1 MGNAG
6 NAVHVPYRGKNW
18 QQESGNVRSTPLEHG
33 LLQAKRR
40 VPQVSDRVTGAAL
53 KRANLKAPI
62 PDYAGRRKVERRLGF
77 RELARDE
84 ELPPPTA
91 QQASPQGMSALPR
104 CCEHRMQ
111 TGDPFATRRV
121 RATAD
126 YRHQAR

>member
-18 QQESGNVRSTPLEHG
+18 QQESGNVRSTPLEHR

-53 KRANLKAPI
+53 KRANLKTPI

-77 RELARDE
+77 RELACYED
-84 ELPPPTA
+84 TA
-91 QQASPQGMSALPR
+91 ATEAQPAAPRSKYALPGF
-104 CCEHRMQ
+104 CEH
-111 TGDPFATRRV
+111 
-121 RATAD
+121 
-126 YRHQAR
+126 